1 MKCDS
6 SDSVVPTPSAD
17 WRNYQ
22 VFIMT
27 PTNSTGLSC
36 NDAHFDVRMCY
47 FPYQSCEAETCTQM
61 IYRVRNCPFTEIHFS
76 ERVKYGPMTTEKVVN
91 WVDKRMTCWKDFGL
105 KCSIRKTYEKNAY
118 YWLYVEYVKKRN
130 MSCFNLRDLVTRL
143 LQLHG
148 VEIEDAD
155 ELEEAESLKE
165 ETKRIGS
172 EIKLEDAE
180 SVVEAQDI
188 DSLEYAEI
196 DAKTVRTLEEKLSMR
211 KFPLRRDF
219 DVEVNVDNVL
229 LLEPH
234 LRHFKN
240 LKIMKHFQNYP
251 EWVEERRGDRV
262 ESLGNQMHLKMK
274 VVDDFVKQAGF

>member
-6 SDSVVPTPSAD
+6 SDSVVPTPPAD

-22 VFIMT
+22 VFITT

-76 ERVKYGPMTTEKVVN
+76 ERVKCGPMTTEKVVN

-130 MSCFNLRDLVTRL
+130 MSCFDLRDLVTRL

-172 EIKLEDAE
+172 EIKLKDAE